1 MRIEYRTLSK
11 LPVVTESGDRF
22 GSVVDLELDAD
33 AHAVSAYLVR
43 QGMFGVPLRV
53 SPTQVV
59 SITAERMTVKD
70 TAVPVASRKKIATA
84 RTAATIEPIATRG
97 RN

>member
-1 MRIEYRTLSK
+1 
-11 LPVVTESGDRF
+11 
-22 GSVVDLELDAD
+22 
-33 AHAVSAYLVR
+33 
-43 QGMFGVPLRV
+43 MFGVPLRV